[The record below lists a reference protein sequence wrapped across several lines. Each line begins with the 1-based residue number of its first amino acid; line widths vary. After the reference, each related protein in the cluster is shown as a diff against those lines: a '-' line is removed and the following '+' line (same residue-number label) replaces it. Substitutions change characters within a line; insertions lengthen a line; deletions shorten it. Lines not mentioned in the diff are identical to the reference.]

1 MSNKIV
7 QSARPILKDFKAVLS
22 TSHSEARR
30 RVLNLY
36 KLWFRQVPYVG
47 KFLKSLSINQLHL

>member
-7 QSARPILKDFKAVLS
+7 QSARPALKQFKAVLS
-22 TSHSEARR
+22 GSHSEARR

-36 KLWFRQVPYVG
+36 KIWYRQVPYVG
-47 KFLKSLSINQLHL
+47 KFNYFKET